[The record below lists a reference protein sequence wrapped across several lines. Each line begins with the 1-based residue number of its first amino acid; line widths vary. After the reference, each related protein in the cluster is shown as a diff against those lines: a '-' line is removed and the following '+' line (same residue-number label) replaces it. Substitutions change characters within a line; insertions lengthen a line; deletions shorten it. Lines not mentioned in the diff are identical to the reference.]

1 MNFKTN
7 TKKSIQFVPQ
17 TQNPNS
23 GMKKLHLKI
32 EVRVVP
38 SKRTS
43 KAFDNF
49 LASNT
54 SNTHNPPLRT
64 QFSEVIKIEL
74 LSPIGK
80 FLLGLPAEPL
90 LYFFPPIG
98 GGFDLSSLVPQLPP
112 LPHRQLLSI
121 VSGGGGGFDGGGD
134 G

>member
-1 MNFKTN
+1 MNFESN
-7 TKKSIQFVPQ
+7 TTESIQFVPQ
-17 TQNPNS
+17 TQTQNS
-23 GMKKLHLKI
+23 GMKKFHLKI

-64 QFSEVIKIEL
+64 QFSEVIKVEL
-74 LSPIGK
+74 LSPSGK

-90 LYFFPPIG
+90 FYFFPPIG
-98 GGFDLSSLVPQLPP
+98 GGFNLSSLVPQLPP
-112 LPHRQLLSI
+112 IPCRQLLNI
-121 VSGGGGGFDGGGD
+121 ISGGGGGFDGGGY
-134 G
+134 